1 MEAIRADLQQLAEVA
16 ARPAALVVGMRA
28 DWPAACELLSFR
40 MWAHL
45 QAPCLLCDIRKAE
58 LTDPGYCKER
68 ALDNPPLKHYGAADY
83 WRDLATHVIEVP
95 IFSENVRATIVAA
108 LAFSEASGGRVVRTA
123 IKSLGLQVGDLV
135 HPCADIPDTHALE
148 TVSLPALAKF
158 WRGDKTHRL
167 KKASPIMEI
176 PGRTTKLLAVD
187 LLHAWHLGPIQ
198 YFVGLGLWHLL
209 ESRVLS
215 QSAPAGRA
223 PKEQHA
229 LGIRIMRSKLWAY
242 YAERRQTDE
251 RFKAHGSQVVPE
263 PRRLGLGAR
272 NKNSQNVR
280 RQGGGAL

>member
-1 MEAIRADLQQLAEVA
+1 
-16 ARPAALVVGMRA
+16 
-28 DWPAACELLSFR
+28 
-40 MWAHL
+40 
-45 QAPCLLCDIRKAE
+45 
-58 LTDPGYCKER
+58 
-68 ALDNPPLKHYGAADY
+68 
-83 WRDLATHVIEVP
+83 VIEVP

-209 ESRVLS
+209 ESRVLT
-215 QSAPAGRA
+215 QSALQVGR
-223 PKEQHA
+223 
-229 LGIRIMRSKLWAY
+229 RRSSTLWAF
-242 YAERRQTDE
+242 ASCAQSSGPTTPKGGKRTSASRPTDRKWFPNQE
-251 RFKAHGSQVVPE
+251 D
-263 PRRLGLGAR
+263 
-272 NKNSQNVR
+272 
-280 RQGGGAL
+280 